1 MRLGRDGTTQIAML
15 ALMTF
20 SLSVCASTHGG
31 VNDGATMQRSN
42 KEGDACEQESRQ
54 SGYDGGGKGMA
65 NRPGASPR
73 CLSASGWARQG
84 QPQRETVNPLTDQE
98 NKTVIATVGRADTG
112 KMIFNGTG
120 ACFSCHGLSGEIREI
135 PHYSAAAVAKLNPP
149 PSDLRNPRSL
159 RLTTNAQRF
168 RAIKYGIRG
177 TAMIAMTHLSD
188 AEIFDVLAYLET
200 LRTNPLPGERGYA
213 EVVSVTI
220 GFNRNKDGLDLLAP
234 LDR

>member
-42 KEGDACEQESRQ
+42 KAGDACEQESRQ

-112 KMIFNGTG
+112 KVIFNGTG
-120 ACFSCHGLSGEIREI
+120 VCFSCHGLSGEIREI
-135 PHYSAAAVAKLNPP
+135 PHDSAAAVAKLNPQ

-159 RLTTNAQRF
+159 RLTTDTQRF

-188 AEIFDVLAYLET
+188 AEILDVLAYLET
-200 LRTNPLPGERGYA
+200 LRTDPLPGEMPG
-213 EVVSVTI
+213 SM
-220 GFNRNKDGLDLLAP
+220 L
-234 LDR
+234 